1 MKIETK
7 ELEVTT
13 NTEMRTYNLKVSQ
26 DSTVIP
32 IIIKMMADQY
42 KNPLKTLSVEYVQ
55 NAMDSHRV
63 AGKLDVPIQIHLPN
77 SNDPYFRVRDF
88 GISMSSETVENVFS
102 ALFAS
107 TKRDSDEDIGG
118 FGVGRLVF
126 GAYTGTMVITTYL
139 DGKKTEYFFYL
150 ENGKGDIT
158 EMMAVDSDEPQG
170 VEISIPIKEHDFENL
185 RRICQEQYAFIKPTP
200 IVTGNHQ
207 FTLKNV
213 QYKFVTDS
221 FCFRDKT
228 DRYTQLNPI
237 ATVAGLPYPIDPY
250 QFDYEHCTRRILSS
264 GVVLHFNVGE
274 VDIVPSRD
282 NLKYTDKTKNA
293 IEEKIKEIEDLA
305 KVELDKLCD
314 TSNIKTEYEARCMWY
329 KLFNS
334 GTLENFLVSLL
345 PNKNYGFKYN
355 NDIID
360 GYRKEIP
367 FTPDKDYKHRRIYKL
382 KMFEYAVENNRLNGT
397 ETDYVK
403 FIPDSKIIWGKSES
417 SPRIVSQKIKHYLID
432 EDLNYVYVVKD
443 INDGYT
449 IDDFCDDTAFDK
461 SMIVSIDDIE
471 LPKRTT
477 VKNGG
482 TIVRNPRH
490 IQKRVYYFIGGS
502 RYSFDKKCWS
512 AYNNLDLQDTE
523 GFWVVKDGSDIRG
536 MDLSPRA
543 VKYLLKEYNDK
554 NNTGYKIWS
563 ILPSKVS
570 QVGPKMLNLV
580 DEFKKLIPELIKKYF
595 GANVPMD
602 LLKLY
607 DEVYNEHNYIMH
619 NKDLLTDVE
628 STKWFFELQELVL
641 DYKKTKKLDDIET
654 HQNRLVQIAPEF
666 DITINAQTQSTSSPE
681 FVKYNTLYDEYK
693 KEFKIIDNLSYYS
706 HTRIAVIKLIDENK
720 SLKKRLAIS

>member
-63 AGKLDVPIQIHLPN
+63 AGKSDVPIEIHLPN

-139 DGKKTEYFFYL
+139 GGKKTEYFFYL

-185 RRICQEQYAFIKPTP
+185 RRICQEQYAFIGPAP

-213 QYKFVTDS
+213 QYKFATDS
-221 FCFRDKT
+221 FCFREKT
-228 DRYTQLNPI
+228 DRYTQLNPV
-237 ATVAGLPYPIDPY
+237 ATVAGLPYPIDQY
-250 QFDYEHCTRRILSS
+250 QFEYEHCVRRILNS

-293 IEEKIKEIEDLA
+293 IEERIKEIEDLA

-329 KLFNS
+329 KLFSS

-355 NDIID
+355 DDIID

-367 FTPDKDYKHRRIYKL
+367 FTPDPDYKHRRIYKL
-382 KMFEYAVENNRLNGT
+382 KMYEYEVENNRLNGD

-432 EDLNYVYVVKD
+432 KDLNYVYVAKD

-461 SMIVSIDDIE
+461 SMIVLIDDIE

-490 IQKRVYYFIGGS
+490 IQKRAYYFSGGS
-502 RYSFDKKCWS
+502 RYNFDKKCWT
-512 AYNNLDLQDTE
+512 AYEELDLQDGE
-523 GFWVVKDGSDIRG
+523 GFWVVKDGSDIKD
-536 MDLSPRA
+536 MNLSPRM
-543 VKYLLKEYNDK
+543 VKYLLKEYNAH
-554 NNTGYKIWS
+554 NNTNYGIWA

-595 GANVPMD
+595 GVNVPMD

-641 DYKKTKKLDDIET
+641 GYKKTKKLDDIET